1 MQNTHFS
8 IITKEVCYTKMN
20 ASTRAV
26 YDASTLFRRQDNG
39 TCWISQTKLA
49 RDLGYSR
56 QTICTAIKNLIKLKL
71 FAFTNKWKHGRYKF
85 YEIFQSAKGHL
96 NRHTRRFASRVK
108 TSLHNVSSR
117 LVNLSEYDH
126 NIKEK
131 IKRKLQDSKKM
142 ISRLQ
147 FDEIYKKATE
157 NIAKN
162 FRFMGN
168 FNKIKNNE
176 FVKTA
181 ISDEIRILSESI

>member
-56 QTICTAIKNLIKLKL
+56 QTICTAIKNLIKLGL

-96 NRHTRRFASRVK
+96 NRHARRTISRAKK
-108 TSLHNVSSR
+108 TLHQVS
-117 LVNLSEYDH
+117 NKPYNISEY
-126 NIKEK
+126 
-131 IKRKLQDSKKM
+131 
-142 ISRLQ
+142 
-147 FDEIYKKATE
+147 
-157 NIAKN
+157 
-162 FRFMGN
+162 
-168 FNKIKNNE
+168 
-176 FVKTA
+176 
-181 ISDEIRILSESI
+181 